1 MFINSKKKSKVDY
14 SSKAESFKFCYFLL
28 PRGTVQPY
36 TSLQLVPL
44 LGTKFRSSRILNL
57 EPQEVPRYSA
67 ACPTSS
73 TFESI
78 LRILLSVYHMVL
90 L

>member
-44 LGTKFRSSRILNL
+44 LGTKFSRILNL
-57 EPQEVPRYSA
+57 EPQEVY
-67 ACPTSS
+67 
-73 TFESI
+73 
-78 LRILLSVYHMVL
+78 Y
-90 L
+90 